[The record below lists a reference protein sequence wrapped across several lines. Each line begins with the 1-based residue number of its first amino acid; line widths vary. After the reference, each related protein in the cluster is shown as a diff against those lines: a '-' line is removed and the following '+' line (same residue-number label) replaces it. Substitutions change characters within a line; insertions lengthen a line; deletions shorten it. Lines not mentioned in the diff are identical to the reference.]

1 MHLLSIYVNYI
12 LFEQLVNKDN
22 HTTHAR
28 VCCCRNVYIEVG
40 RIANDHNTFSTALN
54 TT

>member
-1 MHLLSIYVNYI
+1 MHLLPKYVNYI
-12 LFEQLVNKDN
+12 LFEKFVNKDD

-40 RIANDHNTFSTALN
+40 KIAIGHNTFSAALN